1 MGQLRISLW
10 GWLRLLLRLMSQL
23 DVGLWSVL
31 PLPST
36 GVAPMVPPENIMCL
50 NSVSQTTYWGTQ
62 PMKFGF
68 RNGYKQTNNNHN
80 ESEEMWF
87 WSWLIFEGV
96 VLRVPSLVVGRAQP
110 ASVQVCSPIAE
121 TLTDGELAWYTAGVR
136 WPWASF
142 RYWQIR

>member
-1 MGQLRISLW
+1 
-10 GWLRLLLRLMSQL
+10 
-23 DVGLWSVL
+23 
-31 PLPST
+31 
-36 GVAPMVPPENIMCL
+36 MVPPENIMCL

-62 PMKFGF
+62 PMKFGV

-96 VLRVPSLVVGRAQP
+96 VLRVPSLFVGRAQP

-121 TLTDGELAWYTAGVR
+121 TLTDGELAWYIAGVL
-136 WPWASF
+136 WPRASF
-142 RYWQIR
+142 RY

>member
-1 MGQLRISLW
+1 MSSLD
-10 GWLRLLLRLMSQL
+10 R
-23 DVGLWSVL
+23 SVL

-136 WPWASF
+136 WP
-142 RYWQIR
+142 